1 VRCQARDPLQAH
13 LTACGLKSLIHY
25 PIPVHRQPGMAGAPH
40 RVQGGGLPVTDELA
54 ATCLSLPI
62 YPELGDDGVDRVA
75 GAVHDVLAGAHV

>member
-1 VRCQARDPLQAH
+1 
-13 LTACGLKSLIHY
+13 
-25 PIPVHRQPGMAGAPH
+25 MAGAPH
-40 RVQGGGLPVTDELA
+40 RVQGGELPVTDELA